1 MSARPR
7 PGASDSRRG
16 NRRDPVTYVA
26 VLERQGRFLTAE
38 RLFPAREDDRL
49 PGRRGASSRSVV
61 GPARGAGGN
70 ARAGD
75 IVLVRATRGGR
86 GSGLQVVR
94 RIGRPDSARDV
105 IEALMLDRGLRRGF
119 PDGLEEDARTAAG
132 AASRS
137 PGERRDLRA
146 LATFTIDPASA
157 RDFDDAIS
165 AETLADGACRI
176 WVHIADVCAH
186 VEEGGALDREARRRA
201 TSVYVPGTVEP
212 MLPHALSSEACSLM
226 PDVDRL
232 AVTVELEIEHGRVR
246 RSAFY
251 RSLVRS
257 DARLDYDGVDRIFA
271 GEDQARDPWAQP
283 LASARAAA
291 AAVAGVRE
299 RAGALK
305 VESEEPQFSFD
316 ERGEPVA
323 IEPREQTES
332 HRLIENLMIAANEA
346 VAARLAAGGTPCL
359 YRVHERPEP
368 GRIERLVDQ
377 LASLGVPTPPVPEP
391 MSPSQA
397 AELVGEISHAV
408 ERYTRNSGHGRIALG
423 SLVLRSLK
431 QAYYSPRNIGHAG
444 LHTATYCH
452 FTSPIRRY
460 PDIVCHRSL
469 LSTLGEREQAPRAS
483 ELGELGDWTSER
495 EREAATIERD
505 ADDVARCFLLE
516 RLLRREGDGRV
527 FEGEVVG
534 LISAGAFLA
543 FSPEPQPARELPFE
557 GMLPVRI
564 LAAAAAR
571 RSPPANGRGPGSSG
585 PRGSRGSQP
594 RGGGREWW
602 ELNDQGTILQGERSG
617 SSIRLGQ
624 PLKVRVE
631 RVEAIRGRVDLAPA
645 G

>member
-1 MSARPR
+1 MRSIA
-7 PGASDSRRG
+7 
-16 NRRDPVTYVA
+16 
-26 VLERQGRFLTAE
+26 
-38 RLFPAREDDRL
+38 
-49 PGRRGASSRSVV
+49 RRGA
-61 GPARGAGGN
+61 GP
-70 ARAGD
+70 
-75 IVLVRATRGGR
+75 
-86 GSGLQVVR
+86 
-94 RIGRPDSARDV
+94 
-105 IEALMLDRGLRRGF
+105 
-119 PDGLEEDARTAAG
+119 
-132 AASRS
+132 
-137 PGERRDLRA
+137 
-146 LATFTIDPASA
+146 
-157 RDFDDAIS
+157 
-165 AETLADGACRI
+165 
-176 WVHIADVCAH
+176 
-186 VEEGGALDREARRRA
+186 

-232 AVTVELEIEHGRVR
+232 AVTVELEIEGGRVR

-346 VAARLAAGGTPCL
+346 VAARLAAA
-359 YRVHERPEP
+359 RDAV
-368 GRIERLVDQ
+368 
-377 LASLGVPTPPVPEP
+377 PVPRP
-391 MSPSQA
+391 RAPGAGAGRA
-397 AELVGEISHAV
+397 ARGPAGLAGGADAAGPGTDVPVAGGRARGRDLPRRRALHTQRRARSDRPRLAACCV
-408 ERYTRNSGHGRIALG
+408 RSSRPTTR
-423 SLVLRSLK
+423 
-431 QAYYSPRNIGHAG
+431 PRNIGHAG

-483 ELGELGDWTSER
+483 ELGELGEWTSER

-516 RLLRREGDGRV
+516 RLLR
-527 FEGEVVG
+527 
-534 LISAGAFLA
+534 
-543 FSPEPQPARELPFE
+543 AR
-557 GMLPVRI
+557 G
-564 LAAAAAR
+564 
-571 RSPPANGRGPGSSG
+571 
-585 PRGSRGSQP
+585 
-594 RGGGREWW
+594 
-602 ELNDQGTILQGERSG
+602 
-617 SSIRLGQ
+617 
-624 PLKVRVE
+624 
-631 RVEAIRGRVDLAPA
+631 
-645 G
+645 